1 MHMYTRMDN
10 LTDNSTDNIKKGF
23 KDVEISLKR
32 CKGLR
37 DTVGDWDLSGT
48 KLYCPQF
55 NESHFLYGGYF
66 SERYSW
72 MRVILHFCDESPKAE

>member
-1 MHMYTRMDN
+1 MHMYTRMDS
-10 LTDNSTDNIKKGF
+10 LTDTSTDNLPNGF
-23 KDVEISLKR
+23 QDVDIPLKP

-37 DTVGDWDLSGT
+37 ASNSDWDLGGT

-55 NESHFLYGGYF
+55 NESHFLYGGYY

-72 MRVILHFCDESPKAE
+72 MRLILHSCDDSPKAE